1 MAGGLSRGGILG
13 LLDLIE
19 EHPGAV
25 EYDWRTRFHAP
36 ASEIGLS
43 FGWGEALRLVKILRA
58 DPSSMIAAALEGWDH
73 PISREALILMDQFD
87 LDLQVATGGKAKDK
101 HPGRPYRTDDRTR
114 TRHGNAAGRSH
125 AEIRDIL
132 NAHGHSL
139 PPV

>member
-19 EHPGAV
+19 EHPGAI

-36 ASEIGLS
+36 ASDIGTAYPWDES
-43 FGWGEALRLVKILRA
+43 LRLVKILRA
-58 DPSSMIAAALEGWDH
+58 DPSSMIAAAFEGWDH
-73 PISREALILMDQFD
+73 PISREALVLMDLYD
-87 LDLQVATGGKAKDK
+87 LDMQVATGGKVRDK
-101 HPGRPYRTDDRTR
+101 HQGRPWRSDDRQR
-114 TRHGNAAGRSH
+114 TRKGNAAGRSM